1 MIKSQSLQNLMRSKH
16 LFVYKVYLHLLHI
29 KFNFY
34 LIPLRSNK
42 ALYIAQNILTM
53 GPKYLQTK
61 ATHTPNFFLLSSEQ
75 SVYVLGVSIQPIFL
89 QISIYCSNSVV
100 LFVFYF
106 LLKKKYFNI
115 FFSFQNTYPQIK
127 LSVNSKATIN

>member
-1 MIKSQSLQNLMRSKH
+1 MKNDKKSIFTLLRSKH
-16 LFVYKVYLHLLHI
+16 LFVYKVYLLLLHI

-42 ALYIAQNILTM
+42 ALHIAQNILTM

-75 SVYVLGVSIQPIFL
+75 SVYVCDSDIDLAYISTNFDLLFQQCGIICFL
-89 QISIYCSNSVV
+89 
-100 LFVFYF
+100 FD
-106 LLKKKYFNI
+106 
-115 FFSFQNTYPQIK
+115 
-127 LSVNSKATIN
+127 